1 MHGRGFCVHL
11 LNEIRLDLLCGVFVF
26 VLLGHVGPELVH
38 RDTAAVSCECYVNKM
53 CALIGNFDSLVYFL
67 VMVLMSNKYNN
78 HILMHGVG
86 DGSKSKQD
94 YQ

>member
-1 MHGRGFCVHL
+1 
-11 LNEIRLDLLCGVFVF
+11 
-26 VLLGHVGPELVH
+26 
-38 RDTAAVSCECYVNKM
+38 M

-78 HILMHGVG
+78 HFLMHGVG